1 VSRSSIGQSAALI
14 LRRAFAT
21 SGGVLERF
29 ERAMAVL
36 GPPPQPHK
44 TLAARMHAR
53 LVLCNRLYNQKF
65 RRIRT
70 ARQPR
75 WWSERVG
82 EFMTSSKARPVIPI
96 KAEPNGRYSTANL
109 LSDGSVCASEDE
121 LREAFAILAGE
132 RPITRLLHPEV
143 RYEVTDHCN
152 ATCIM
157 CPRDK
162 HADAREHGIMDQ
174 AQYEASIDEVV
185 ALGAKKV
192 VLTGFGEP
200 LLDRRLEN
208 KIAYAKARGLSTY
221 FITNASA
228 LTPARSQRLI
238 AAGLDEMRV
247 SFYGMRKETYNA
259 VMQGLD
265 FERTKAKV
273 IEFLRLR
280 DEMGAKTRVQMSYLE
295 LPENRCDTQAFRE
308 FWEPKV
314 DALEIWKP
322 HNFGDGRDY
331 RTRLDDSHKSSCGRP
346 ENGPL
351 QIQWNGEVIPC
362 CYDYNNRIVLGNAFE
377 QPILEILNGEKYRLL
392 RYAHRVKKFRMF
404 PYCDQCDQLLPH
416 ADALVYTNRHNLP
429 PEEAVKLSNTDLF
442 DLVRGQDIPEDRLS
456 ARYRR
461 A

>member
-1 VSRSSIGQSAALI
+1 MQSP
-14 LRRAFAT
+14 T
-21 SGGVLERF
+21 S
-29 ERAMAVL
+29 
-36 GPPPQPHK
+36 
-44 TLAARMHAR
+44 
-53 LVLCNRLYNQKF
+53 
-65 RRIRT
+65 
-70 ARQPR
+70 
-75 WWSERVG
+75 
-82 EFMTSSKARPVIPI
+82 RPVIPI
-96 KAEPNGRYSTANL
+96 KSQPDERYGDAAL
-109 LSDGSVCASEDE
+109 MRDGSMRATDAE
-121 LREAFAILAGE
+121 LEEARALLRGE
-132 RPITRLLHPEV
+132 RPITALLHPEV

-152 ATCIM
+152 ATCVM

-162 HADAREHGIMDQ
+162 HVDAREHGIMDQ
-174 AQYEASIDEVV
+174 AKYERSIDEVV

-200 LLDRRLEN
+200 LLDKRLEL
-208 KIAYAKARGLSTY
+208 KIAYAKGKGLSTY

-238 AAGLDEMRV
+238 QAGLDEMRV
-247 SFYGMRKETYNA
+247 SFYGMRPETYNA

-265 FERTKAKV
+265 FERTKGKV
-273 IEFLRLR
+273 LEFLRLR
-280 DEMGAKTRVQMSYLE
+280 DEMRAHTRVQMSYLE
-295 LPENRCDTQAFRE
+295 LKENAGDAGPFRE

-331 RTRLDDSHKSSCGRP
+331 RSRLDDSKKTSCGRP

-362 CYDYNNRIVLGNAFE
+362 CYDYNNQIILGNAFE
-377 QPILEILNGEKYRLL
+377 RPVLEILNGEKYRLL
-392 RYAHRVKKFRMF
+392 RYAHRMKKFSMF

-429 PEEAVKLSNTDLF
+429 AEEAVKLSNTDLY
-442 DLVRGQDIPEDRLS
+442 DLVGGREIAQDRLS
-456 ARYRR
+456 ERYKG

>member
-1 VSRSSIGQSAALI
+1 MQSAK
-14 LRRAFAT
+14 
-21 SGGVLERF
+21 
-29 ERAMAVL
+29 
-36 GPPPQPHK
+36 PH
-44 TLAARMHAR
+44 T
-53 LVLCNRLYNQKF
+53 
-65 RRIRT
+65 
-70 ARQPR
+70 
-75 WWSERVG
+75 
-82 EFMTSSKARPVIPI
+82 VIPI
-96 KAEPNGRYSTANL
+96 QPQTDDRYSQAQL
-109 LSDGSVCASEDE
+109 LRDGSVRA
-121 LREAFAILAGE
+121 REAEIAEALALLKGE
-132 RPITRLLHPEV
+132 RPVAELLHPEV

-162 HADAREHGIMDQ
+162 HVDAREHGIMDQ
-174 AQYEASIDEVV
+174 ELYERSIDEVV
-185 ALGAKKV
+185 GLGAKHV

-200 LLDRRLEN
+200 LLDKRLEK
-208 KIAYAKARGLSTY
+208 KIAYATSKGLSSY

-228 LTPARSQRLI
+228 LTPARSERLI
-238 AAGLDEMRV
+238 AAGLNEMRV

-265 FERTKAKV
+265 FERTRAKV
-273 IEFLRLR
+273 LEFLRLR

-295 LPENRCDTQAFRE
+295 LKENQGDTGAFRE

-331 RTRLDDSHKSSCGRP
+331 RARLDDSKKTTCGRP

-362 CYDYNNRIVLGNAFE
+362 CYDYNNQVILGNAFE
-377 QPILEILNGEKYRLL
+377 QPVLEILNGEKYRLL
-392 RYAHRVKKFRMF
+392 RYAHRMKKFGLF

-416 ADALVYTNRHNLP
+416 SDALVYTNRHNLP
-429 PEEAVKLSNTDLF
+429 PEEAVKLSNTDLY
-442 DLVRGQDIPEDRLS
+442 DLVGGKEIAEERLS
-456 ARYRR
+456 SRYKG